1 MTNINEIFKS
11 REIVLELLK
20 TQKYDISNYEGSSLS
35 EVNSM
40 FETELMDMLLHQNND
55 PNCDAPPKK
64 CYVKYH
70 ISKTA
75 GTGLGLVKIDN
86 INKYIND
93 LMPGDENTGEIVLE
107 KTDDLIIIS
116 KDEPNET
123 LLKELK
129 KLWEQTGIFVIV
141 FSIKRLQFN
150 ILRHELVPEHIILN
164 RDEVVEFKNKY
175 KINDD
180 TQIPDIGR
188 FSPVALA
195 IGMRPGDICKI
206 IRDSRT
212 AVETNFYRVCI

>member
-40 FETELMDMLLHQNND
+40 FENELMDMLLHQNND
-55 PNCDAPPKK
+55 PNSVIPPKK

-70 ISKTA
+70 ISKTT

-93 LMPGDENTGEIVLE
+93 LMPGDDNTGEIVLE

-150 ILRHELVPEHIILN
+150 ILRHELVPEHIILKS
-164 RDEVVEFKNKY
+164 DEVVEFKNKY
-175 KINDD
+175 KIDDD